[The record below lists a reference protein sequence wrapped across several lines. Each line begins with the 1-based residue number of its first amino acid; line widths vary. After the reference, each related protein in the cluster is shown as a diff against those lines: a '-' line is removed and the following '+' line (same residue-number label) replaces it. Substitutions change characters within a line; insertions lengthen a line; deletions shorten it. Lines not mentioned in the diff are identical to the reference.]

1 MCQQIIEINKL
12 SIMPTFHL
20 TPYFYLSIKPI
31 ALPKTKSNSFFCLV
45 WPPGCIFIMSHFHSL
60 KFLLA
65 FGFHNI
71 THPVLMATTLY
82 CFLTAYAYPVV
93 TSITYFHVTVHIH
106 PYLSYCRGINHKI

>member
-71 THPVLMATTLY
+71 THPVFDGYYSVLFSNSL
-82 CFLTAYAYPVV
+82 CLSCSDIHNLFPCHCAYSPL
-93 TSITYFHVTVHIH
+93 FKLL
-106 PYLSYCRGINHKI
+106 PWD